1 MCRSPWQGPI
11 FGSRIADLVT
21 PTRTSL
27 PRMSWQIDRRNGATR
42 SGDSRR
48 EGVAPVSDQARHLIA
63 FQVLSDNGYGS
74 AAPEPS
80 ALDQF
85 VISEGD
91 FEPDAA

>member
-1 MCRSPWQGPI
+1 M
-11 FGSRIADLVT
+11 
-21 PTRTSL
+21 
-27 PRMSWQIDRRNGATR
+27 
-42 SGDSRR
+42 
-48 EGVAPVSDQARHLIA
+48 SDQARHLIA